1 MKITLRLALILPKY
15 GVSIHDPCFAPLGF
29 LYISAMAK
37 KLGHKVD
44 FFNLN
49 LYELRGVAFKD
60 YDAVLLTGGE
70 EFIEFNKSMSEQAR
84 LQGVKTLIGGALAT
98 YRTEEMANIFDS
110 VVVGEGE
117 GALEAALS
125 GKGIFRADPLPISEI
140 PWPDYEG
147 FGIAEYHRR
156 HPIRYMGVMTS
167 RGCPFRCSFCV
178 HVCSYRERPLA
189 DVFAEIDHYRTSYG
203 IELLVVNDNTLNVRK
218 DRFMAFCDGMKG
230 RGLAWSAAIRTD
242 RFDEDMARAAK
253 DSGANYFV
261 VGVESFSQK
270 RLDKMG
276 KRSTVTDNV
285 RTLDLLEKYGIAY
298 HGNLIL
304 GFDWDEQ
311 GHIDNELSACP
322 KQYRV
327 FPVLLQPFIGIK
339 AKPGI
344 FGAERDMW
352 SDRFRTYAE
361 GSGMNVYPEAEAN

>member
-1 MKITLRLALILPKY
+1 MKITLICHKY
-15 GVSIHDPCFAPLGF
+15 GVSLSDPCCYPIGF
-29 LYISAMAK
+29 MYVSAGLK
-37 KLGHKVD
+37 KLGHEVKVLNY
-44 FFNLN
+44 NLW
-49 LYELRGVAFKD
+49 D
-60 YDAVLLTGGE
+60 YDFTEEVKGQDAVCFTGFD
-70 EFIEFNKSMSEQAR
+70 EFLPSIRRDAAICKEM
-84 LQGVKTLIGGALAT
+84 GIKTILGGALAT
-98 YRTEEMANIFDS
+98 FNAKEMTSIVDT
-110 VVVGEGE
+110 VVVGEGDLVLQE
-117 GALEAALS
+117 ALS
-125 GKGIFRADPLPISEI
+125 STGIVLGRKPDLSTV

-147 FGIAEYHRR
+147 FDIAEYHRR
-156 HPIRYMGVMTS
+156 HTIRYMGVMTS
-167 RGCPFRCSFCV
+167 RGCPFSCSFCV
-178 HVCSYRERPLA
+178 QTCRYQER
-189 DVFAEIDHYRTSYG
+189 DFGSVFAEIDHYRTSYG

-298 HGNLIL
+298 HGNLIF